1 MGDGITITYIN
12 LCENMFFLYFIFF
25 FIFFINIDLT
35 TQFFKY
41 SFEEHPNIIIEM
53 SKSVTFIK
61 TRYIFRD
68 IEFRSPVTLSISL

>member
-41 SFEEHPNIIIEM
+41 SFEEHPNIILEM